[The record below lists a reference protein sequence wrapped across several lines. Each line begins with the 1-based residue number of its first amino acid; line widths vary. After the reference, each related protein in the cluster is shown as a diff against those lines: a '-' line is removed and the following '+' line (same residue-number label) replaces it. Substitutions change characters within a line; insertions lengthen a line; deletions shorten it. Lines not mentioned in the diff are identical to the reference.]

1 MLLLYFLVM
10 LFLVLY
16 STILSRNISRF
27 LKWEHISFNEL
38 PVILVIYKK
47 EKFD

>member
-10 LFLVLY
+10 LFLILY
-16 STILSRNISRF
+16 STIFSHNISHF

-38 PVILVIYKK
+38 LVTLVIYKK